1 MEKVKVIVT
10 GGAGFIGSNIC
21 EYLVEKD
28 IAVVCY
34 DNLITGHM
42 SNIEH
47 LISNPLFKFFEKDI
61 REIND
66 LKEAMIGCTH
76 VCHQAALGSVPRS
89 ISNPISTNDHN
100 LQGTL
105 NVFWAAKELGIKNIV
120 YASSS
125 SIYGDEK
132 TLPKVEDRIGKPL
145 SPYAVTKMASEMY
158 ATVFS
163 ELYGIK
169 MIGLRY
175 FNVFGRR
182 QDPKGEYAAVIPKF
196 IQKLISGQPIEI
208 HGNGDQSRDFT
219 YIDNV
224 IQANMNALFTTNS
237 RCSGMSFNIA
247 FGGRVSINE
256 LYLSIKNALSTLKQD
271 ISNSNPTY
279 VDDRPGDIKHSHA
292 DISKAKEFLNYDPQ
306 YDIETGLN
314 LAIKWYWDNLS

>member
-1 MEKVKVIVT
+1 
-10 GGAGFIGSNIC
+10 
-21 EYLVEKD
+21 
-28 IAVVCY
+28 
-34 DNLITGHM
+34 
-42 SNIEH
+42 
-47 LISNPLFKFFEKDI
+47 
-61 REIND
+61 
-66 LKEAMIGCTH
+66 
-76 VCHQAALGSVPRS
+76 
-89 ISNPISTNDHN
+89 
-100 LQGTL
+100 
-105 NVFWAAKELGIKNIV
+105 
-120 YASSS
+120 
-125 SIYGDEK
+125 
-132 TLPKVEDRIGKPL
+132 
-145 SPYAVTKMASEMY
+145 
-158 ATVFS
+158 
-163 ELYGIK
+163 